1 MGRAARWQ
9 SSSQSGPRTSEVGA
23 TLVEY
28 AAVMALVG
36 LLAVAGLAALG
47 TLAID
52 ALAGHAECSASL
64 PASPACSEVA
74 P

>member
-1 MGRAARWQ
+1 M
-9 SSSQSGPRTSEVGA
+9 
-23 TLVEY
+23 EY

-47 TLAID
+47 PLAID